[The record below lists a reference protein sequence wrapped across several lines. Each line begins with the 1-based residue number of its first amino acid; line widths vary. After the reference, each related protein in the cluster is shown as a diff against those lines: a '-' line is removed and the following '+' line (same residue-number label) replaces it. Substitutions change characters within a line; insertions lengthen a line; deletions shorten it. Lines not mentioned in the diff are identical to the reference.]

1 MNYLGKPIGP
11 IFGGQAVMH
20 GHWWWNG

>member
-1 MNYLGKPIGP
+1 MNYLGKPVGP

-20 GHWWWNG
+20 GHRW